1 MEGSIE
7 GNKPPPKNMIG
18 MIIDQDNK
26 NIQASNNRADAAD
39 PITNDTARNRR
50 TAEHIHF
57 TKLVLEEYKAVPE
70 DELAFLEWVA
80 LNYKMRP
87 SPSNN
92 DITGFLNRRSG
103 QTAFFHDSDDGKD
116 YEGILTRI
124 KVGNNTYEV
133 LEQTWPAVGRLPE
146 WRQGLKRLVMRDMV
160 VSLDTWNSRSSQPL
174 TGCLLQNLASKVENG
189 EHRFHS
195 TSVYIHAVHV
205 SRAESAAAKWNVDK
219 ANFKKALSTAEKI
232 HSLVGDAIEAN
243 SIAAGLGAEVLG
255 DDAWPLA
262 KIVLHALGAH
272 NSN

>member
-1 MEGSIE
+1 
-7 GNKPPPKNMIG
+7 MIG
-18 MIIDQDNK
+18 TIIDQDNK

-39 PITNDTARNRR
+39 PITNNTARNRR

-57 TKLVLEEYKAVPE
+57 TKLVLEEYKTVPE

-92 DITGFLNRRSG
+92 DITGFVNRRSG

-116 YEGILTRI
+116 YEGRLTRI
-124 KVGNNTYEV
+124 KVGNNMYEV
-133 LEQTWPAVGRLPE
+133 LKQTWPAVGRLPE
-146 WRQGLKRLVMRDMV
+146 WRQGLERLVMRDMV
-160 VSLDTWNSRSSQPL
+160 VSVDTWNIRSSQPL
-174 TGCLLQNLASKVENG
+174 TGCLLQNSAFKTEDG

-205 SRAESAAAKWNVDK
+205 SSAQNAAAKWNVNK
-219 ANFKKALSTAEKI
+219 ANFKEALSTTQKI

-243 SIAAGLGAEVLG
+243 SIAAGLGAEVLRA
-255 DDAWPLA
+255 DALPLA
-262 KIVLHALGAH
+262 RIVLHALSAH